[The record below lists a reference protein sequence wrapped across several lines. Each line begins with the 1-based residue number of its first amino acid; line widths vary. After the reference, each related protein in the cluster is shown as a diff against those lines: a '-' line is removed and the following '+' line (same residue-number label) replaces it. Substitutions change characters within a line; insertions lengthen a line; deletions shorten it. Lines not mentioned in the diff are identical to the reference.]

1 MDEAETGVIYVS
13 FGSVLQG
20 SQVQHWSLVT
30 RAHNIHPWCQVPADK
45 KAALLAALGSLE
57 QRVLMKWESEE
68 MEGRPDNLALR
79 SFLPQQVESESYF
92 TFPSKSFDPF
102 PSPLRT
108 LDFQLKR
115 RLPLWQI

>member
-1 MDEAETGVIYVS
+1 MDEADTGVIYVS

-45 KAALLAALGSLE
+45 KAALLSALGSLE

-68 MEGRPDNLALR
+68 MEGRPDNMALR
-79 SFLPQQVESESYF
+79 SFLPQQVEWSSGVIFYLSLQKFRPISLFIENFGLS
-92 TFPSKSFDPF
+92 T
-102 PSPLRT
+102 
-108 LDFQLKR
+108 
-115 RLPLWQI
+115 